1 MFSICLVFSPL
12 LQYWPDEVDVDGRS
26 GETKLAKG
34 EVCEVSVVEDR
45 HLSRPESHVL
55 TDLWKSESEGNLF
68 WILDFHLQ
76 LVLQA
81 ELVFE
86 LSDMDSNHTESENVN
101 ILGLIII

>member
-1 MFSICLVFSPL
+1 M
-12 LQYWPDEVDVDGRS
+12 
-26 GETKLAKG
+26 
-34 EVCEVSVVEDR
+34 SVVEDR

-55 TDLWKSESEGNLF
+55 ADLWESESGGNLF

-86 LSDMDSNHTESENVN
+86 LSDMDSNHTKSENVN
-101 ILGLIII
+101 MLGLIII

>member
-12 LQYWPDEVDVDGRS
+12 FQYWPDEVDVDGRS
-26 GETKLAKG
+26 GETKFAKG

-86 LSDMDSNHTESENVN
+86 LSDMDSNHTKSENVN
-101 ILGLIII
+101 MLGLIII